1 MKTCIICHV
10 TQATEC
16 FEATRNQ
23 CKVCYNTRALQRYY
37 RMRRTIDGR
46 LRQLYQGCKERH
58 KSHRGELI
66 TFERFD
72 AIFHAQDGVCVET
85 GIPFVLQ
92 SKDLMPS
99 PDRIDNDAGYI
110 DGNIRFVTWRINNM
124 RKNMSTTRFHSTC
137 MEVVEPNARILV
149 VQPDNMARV
158 KKMYS
163 RCRDRHNGL
172 AGRRKKKYGGELIT
186 FERFETIYNAQGGV
200 CVETGVPFDWESEL
214 MPSPDRI
221 DNAVGYLDGN
231 LRFVTWR
238 INRMRGG
245 LSVEDFH
252 TTCSQL
258 THHNSLFEHT
268 KIDLGDL
275 GKPND
280 QQKGLQPSPT
290 QQATKQAPSAAYDG
304 VLDEPGPAK
313 T

>member
-10 TQATEC
+10 TQAIEC

-23 CKVCYNTRALQRYY
+23 CKVCYNTRTLQRYY

-58 KSHRGELI
+58 KLHRGELI

-85 GIPFVLQ
+85 GIPFDLQ

-110 DGNIRFVTWRINNM
+110 DGNVRFTTWRINNM
-124 RKNMSTTRFHSTC
+124 RKNMSTARFHSTC
-137 MEVVEPNARILV
+137 MEVVEPNACVLV
-149 VQPDNMARV
+149 VMPDNMARV

-163 RCRDRHNGL
+163 SCRDRHNGM
-172 AGRRKKKYGGELIT
+172 AGRRKKKYEGELIT

-200 CVETGVPFDWESEL
+200 CVETGVPFDWASKDL

-231 LRFVTWR
+231 IRFVTWR

-258 THHNSLFEHT
+258 THNNKRKFDASGAL
-268 KIDLGDL
+268 LL
-275 GKPND
+275 
-280 QQKGLQPSPT
+280 LQ
-290 QQATKQAPSAAYDG
+290 G
-304 VLDEPGPAK
+304 
-313 T
+313 